1 MAIESDFNAAPRQ
14 RLLALSAA
22 LLEALYDP
30 AAVPVL
36 ATLKPAD
43 MRPGGARIPGT
54 SYELEAATAA
64 RVMGALL
71 ALRGV
76 QAAPLLQA
84 LAHAD
89 VQARYAVI
97 AGQAPPSLA
106 ALYAHCTRDIAVT
119 ASDSMEEALQAL
131 GAAAEKLFTPSHAR
145 RIAVLCQQLRQRPAL
160 LDTMPVQQFIAQ
172 LVRNSP

>member
-30 AAVPVL
+30 AAVAVL

-43 MRPGGARIPGT
+43 MRPGGARVPGT
-54 SYELEAATAA
+54 SHELEAPRAA
-64 RVMGALL
+64 RVMGELL

-76 QAAPLLQA
+76 QADALLQA

-106 ALYAHCTRDIAVT
+106 TLYPHCTRDIGAPG
-119 ASDSMEEALQAL
+119 SESMEAALQAVA
-131 GAAAEKLFTPSHAR
+131 AAAEKLFTPSQAR
-145 RIAVLCQQLRQRPAL
+145 RIAGLCQQLRQRPAL
-160 LDTMPVQQFIAQ
+160 LDSMAVQQFIATF
-172 LVRNSP
+172 VRNSP